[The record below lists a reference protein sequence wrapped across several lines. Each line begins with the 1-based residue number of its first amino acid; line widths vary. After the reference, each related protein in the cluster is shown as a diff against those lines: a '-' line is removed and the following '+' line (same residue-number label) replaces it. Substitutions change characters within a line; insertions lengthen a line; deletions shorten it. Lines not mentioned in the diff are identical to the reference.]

1 MSWKIRGVE
10 PRFIE
15 CELYIVGKMTLREMF
30 PEWWCKLTLS
40 VPENCSRDYNW
51 LDFSIYEF
59 TFTVVIVLVI
69 KWIIYCFLLIIG
81 IIIPDKTVD
90 ATIKSSNLLEKEMDI
105 PNDEIE
111 DFIGRDS
118 EFDEDVFS
126 LEEESKKM
134 TKSEEDLVENID
146 KEIET
151 SIVNITRKE
160 VKK

>member
-1 MSWKIRGVE
+1 
-10 PRFIE
+10 
-15 CELYIVGKMTLREMF
+15 MTLRGMF
-30 PEWWCKLTLS
+30 PEWWCKVTFS
-40 VPENCSRDYNW
+40 VPENCSGEYNW

-59 TFTVVIVLVI
+59 IFTIVIVLVI
-69 KWIIYCFLLIIG
+69 KWIIYCFLFIIG
-81 IIIPDKTVD
+81 LIIPDKTVD
-90 ATIKSSNLLEKEMDI
+90 ATIISPSLFEKEMDI

-111 DFIGRDS
+111 DIKGDS

-160 VKK
+160 VRK

>member
-1 MSWKIRGVE
+1 
-10 PRFIE
+10 
-15 CELYIVGKMTLREMF
+15 MTLRDMF
-30 PEWWCKLTLS
+30 PDWWCKVTFNVL
-40 VPENCSRDYNW
+40 ENCSGDYNW

-111 DFIGRDS
+111 DFIGRNS

-126 LEEESKKM
+126 LEEEPKKM
-134 TKSEEDLVENID
+134 TKSEEDFVENID

>member
-1 MSWKIRGVE
+1 
-10 PRFIE
+10 
-15 CELYIVGKMTLREMF
+15 MTLREMF

-69 KWIIYCFLLIIG
+69 KWIIYCFLLVIG
-81 IIIPDKTVD
+81 LIMPDKTVD
-90 ATIKSSNLLEKEMDI
+90 ATIISPSLLEKDMNI
-105 PNDEIE
+105 PNDDLE
-111 DFIGRDS
+111 DIKDRDL

-134 TKSEEDLVENID
+134 TKSEEDLVKNLD
-146 KEIET
+146 NEIER

-160 VKK
+160 VHK

>member
-1 MSWKIRGVE
+1 
-10 PRFIE
+10 
-15 CELYIVGKMTLREMF
+15 MTLREMF

-111 DFIGRDS
+111 DIKGKDL
-118 EFDEDVFS
+118 EFDEDVFG

-134 TKSEEDLVENID
+134 TKRGMDSF
-146 KEIET
+146 
-151 SIVNITRKE
+151 
-160 VKK
+160 

>member
-1 MSWKIRGVE
+1 
-10 PRFIE
+10 
-15 CELYIVGKMTLREMF
+15 MTLRGMF
-30 PEWWCKLTLS
+30 PEWWCKVTFS
-40 VPENCSRDYNW
+40 VPENCSWDYNW

-59 TFTVVIVLVI
+59 IFTVVIVLLI
-69 KWIIYCFLLIIG
+69 KWIIYCFLFIISL
-81 IIIPDKTVD
+81 IIPDKTLD
-90 ATIKSSNLLEKEMDI
+90 ATIISPGLLDKEMDI
-105 PNDEIE
+105 PNDDIE
-111 DFIGRDS
+111 DIKVRDS